1 MLQILVAPFA
11 FACDAR
17 ILPVFVPCLESRVRG
32 GVKHEGCGRDRLS
45 TLNEAAGKAALSQHT
60 I

>member
-11 FACDAR
+11 FAYDAR
-17 ILPVFVPCLESRVRG
+17 ILPAFAPCLESRVRG
-32 GVKHEGCGRDRLS
+32 GVMHEGCGRDTLS
-45 TLNEAAGKAALSQHT
+45 TLNEAAGKAVFSQHT